1 MAKLPQLL
9 IVVALLGA
17 TAAAFAFTE
26 RLKLERSPITG
37 TVVDREFSPICE
49 CRRSVARISF
59 VLRRQATVTVRV
71 VDADNET
78 VRTLVSD
85 RDESSGRVSYTWD
98 GRDDAERVVAEGR
111 YHPRVELEEHGRTI
125 NFPNQIRVDTTA
137 PRIRFGRVFPRV
149 FSPDGD
155 GTRDRVSVQFTVDEL
170 SKPTLLVDGKQRL
183 AGKFTAEEGR
193 LVWHGNGTTV
203 RPGRYELRLRARD
216 KAGNRGSTRRVVRV
230 LVRFV
235 TLSRDRIE
243 VEAGRRF
250 RVRVSKDAAN
260 YRWLFAGERGTGRT
274 SVLRLRAPT
283 EPGEYR
289 LYVVVGG
296 HADSAAVA
304 GTEPATE
311 EGAQ

>member
-1 MAKLPQLL
+1 
-9 IVVALLGA
+9 
-17 TAAAFAFTE
+17 
-26 RLKLERSPITG
+26 
-37 TVVDREFSPICE
+37 
-49 CRRSVARISF
+49 
-59 VLRRQATVTVRV
+59 
-71 VDADNET
+71 
-78 VRTLVSD
+78 
-85 RDESSGRVSYTWD
+85 
-98 GRDDAERVVAEGR
+98 
-111 YHPRVELEEHGRTI
+111 VEE
-125 NFPNQIRVDTTA
+125 
-137 PRIRFGRVFPRV
+137 
-149 FSPDGD
+149 
-155 GTRDRVSVQFTVDEL
+155 
-170 SKPTLLVDGKQRL
+170 
-183 AGKFTAEEGR
+183 
-193 LVWHGNGTTV
+193 
-203 RPGRYELRLRARD
+203 LRARD

-250 RVRVSKDAAN
+250 RVRVSKDAAR

-304 GTEPATE
+304 VTEPATE